1 MLWSLL
7 VGVPIGVSV
16 YCGLIWFPFLECL
29 VNPAGWVAIWLC
41 FQMYYFRL
49 LVVMVAD
56 VVCPVPQTGDDPGLG
71 AWVVMTHC
79 SSLVSM
85 LLITSLI
92 III

>member
-1 MLWSLL
+1 L

-16 YCGLIWFPFLECL
+16 RCGLIWFPFLECL
-29 VNPAGWVAIWLC
+29 VNQAGWVAIGFKDC

-56 VVCPVPQTGDDPGLG
+56 IVCPVPQTGDDPGLST
-71 AWVVMTHC
+71 WVVMIRC

-85 LLITSLI
+85 LLITSPI